1 MSVLKKKC
9 RGRFLAVA
17 IMAACTASV
26 AAASESTDER
36 GRTIDKDILVQI
48 MALHGL
54 DERGAIARLAAEEEA
69 TDLYRRVRSMDLPAY
84 AGA

>member
-36 GRTIDKDILVQI
+36 GRTIDKDMLVQ
-48 MALHGL
+48 
-54 DERGAIARLAAEEEA
+54 
-69 TDLYRRVRSMDLPAY
+69 T
-84 AGA
+84 